1 MLVMATDV
9 VLIWVLFRQHG
20 DIVGIIFLTFVEDTL
35 SLKNAESRRKS
46 SPEKITYPHTPV
58 GH

>member
-1 MLVMATDV
+1 MATDV